1 VKALVL
7 AAGYATRLYPLTET
21 VAKPLLPVGG
31 RPMLDYLLDQIAEV
45 DEVDE
50 IHLVTNH
57 KFADSFIRWAEAHEA
72 NGIRVDVHDD
82 GTSSEEDRLGAIGDI
97 QFVVERAGLEGHD
110 LLVVAGDN
118 LFDASIDDYVR
129 WWRGKGEASAVTLYD
144 VGDLE
149 LMKKYSSVEVA
160 EDDRIVAFTEKPEHP
175 DSTLAATA
183 AYIYHRAHVPL
194 VGRYLEEGNSPD
206 QPGRFVAWLVPRAPV
221 YGYRFDGEWRD
232 IGDAEQ
238 LLEADNLLRDRAGLP
253 LRNSYFVD

>member
-21 VAKPLLPVGG
+21 LAKPLLPVGG
-31 RPMLDYLLDQIAEV
+31 RPMLDYLLDQICEV
-45 DEVDE
+45 DEVDA

-57 KFADSFIRWAEAHEA
+57 KFADSFFRWSEGHAA
-72 NGIRVDVHDD
+72 NGIQIDVHDD

-118 LFDASIDDYVR
+118 LFDASIVDYVR
-129 WWRGKGEASAVTLYD
+129 WWKAKGEASAVTLYD

-160 EDDRIVAFTEKPEHP
+160 DDDRIVAFTEKPEHP
-175 DSTLAATA
+175 ESTLAATA
-183 AYIYHRAHVPL
+183 AYIYHRSHVPL

-206 QPGRFVAWLVPRAPV
+206 QPGRFVAWLVSRAPV
-221 YGYRFDGEWRD
+221 YGYRLEGEWRD
-232 IGDAEQ
+232 IGDAAQ
-238 LLEADNLLRDRAGLP
+238 LLEADNLLRERAGLL
-253 LRNSYFVD
+253 LRNSYFLH